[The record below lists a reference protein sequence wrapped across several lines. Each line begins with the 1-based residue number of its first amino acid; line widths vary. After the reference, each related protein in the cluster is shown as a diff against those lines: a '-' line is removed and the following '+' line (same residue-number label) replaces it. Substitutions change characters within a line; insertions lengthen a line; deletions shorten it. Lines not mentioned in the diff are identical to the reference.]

1 MDTEVIKVLL
11 DSQEKTF
18 HTAMDFVVDQFKE
31 EALAVKVSRPVKQWV
46 TSREQCTRRV
56 KQVVV
61 NHPLVLKVEIIM
73 PRLVALWD
81 TSRKQWSR
89 QMKQMVVNH
98 RLVVKVGVLVVP
110 TLLTLDP
117 LVSVVVV
124 GPAMAA
130 PHPRVLVVV
139 MGLQMQPRHSDSSR
153 LHVPE
158 IAGSQFLLMT
168 MTT

>member
-1 MDTEVIKVLL
+1 M
-11 DSQEKTF
+11 
-18 HTAMDFVVDQFKE
+18 
-31 EALAVKVSRPVKQWV
+31 KQWV
-46 TSREQCTRRV
+46 TSREQWTRRV

-61 NHPLVLKVEIIM
+61 NHRLVLKVEIIM

-98 RLVVKVGVLVVP
+98 RLVLKVGVLVVP
-110 TLLTLDP
+110 ALLPLDP

-130 PHPRVLVVV
+130 LHPRVLVVV
-139 MGLQMQPRHSDSSR
+139 FRCSPDTATAADFTYQKSQEKSSTAVLWGVKVR
-153 LHVPE
+153 SIEKSAFSCCSVPTVPVQLPVLVLRPHKPSS
-158 IAGSQFLLMT
+158 GSR
-168 MTT
+168 TT